1 MMRDMKMTTRIM
13 MRDMAMCTLTLANK
27 QNKTIEKNT
36 NKIKITNNNICYS
49 FCQMKMTTIMTN
61 VTFQNKLA
69 FHLYWFAFIMIWL
82 KRKLSCT
89 RSIKSRAARAER
101 SKEQMGRHAMWN
113 KHIETLLMSTLI
125 LKKTS
130 TLCLTKK
137 MLHSLSKKIYLYFET
152 WSENI

>member
-1 MMRDMKMTTRIM
+1 MM
-13 MRDMAMCTLTLANK
+13 
-27 QNKTIEKNT
+27 
-36 NKIKITNNNICYS
+36 
-49 FCQMKMTTIMTN
+49 MTTIMTN
-61 VTFQNKLA
+61 LIFQNKLA
-69 FHLYWFAFIMIWL
+69 LNLYWFAFTMIWL

-101 SKEQMGRHAMWN
+101 SKEQMGPHAMWN

-137 MLHSLSKKIYLYFET
+137 CFIALVKKYIFILKHGQKTFNTPGIYSSTFRKRYQTWEHAWIKLSHLHYSLLIIFVDSWLSSTADY
-152 WSENI
+152 